1 MYFSKRIVKIL
12 YKNFFIWRNP
22 SWLLC
27 TVHVYVHIAHNAQY
41 PSILAAVLVCVLQT
55 FIITINIKHTV
66 NEKCT
71 VTVALKTKK
80 LKFHF
85 LVLHVFRTLYFCER
99 KQNIFVIFY
108 FKPSLLWPCLT
119 KIKNVFV
126 FLNSSL
132 LLNVIFVSLT

>member
-27 TVHVYVHIAHNAQY
+27 TVQLCICTYCTQCTVYFNTRCSFGVCFANIHNY
-41 PSILAAVLVCVLQT
+41 Y
-55 FIITINIKHTV
+55 KHTV

-108 FKPSLLWPCLT
+108 FKPSLLWPWLT